1 MRRMGQGVA
10 VALLLLTVAACGA
23 EAGSP
28 VATPASSA
36 RQRSTPAPSPSA
48 IAKPAATALPE
59 PTLLPQADDATMMVS
74 SRYPYRIWIPT
85 DWEPGSI
92 DAADAFYGPA
102 GQQVD
107 VRYYPSIS
115 EQPDAWFAK
124 ARGVLEGFAPIDGE
138 GEAIH
143 AAGTAHF
150 YQLHPA
156 ANDQELTLYRLVVMD
171 GTDAWDL
178 TWVSPAGNESSDV
191 IQFQTIANTFW
202 PTGKPLNIWRL
213 AVGDCF
219 QSLPLGEPSTDGVAG
234 VFLGPVDGFARVDC
248 GAPHTG
254 EVIAALPE
262 LEAECEGTFEPY
274 VGRALAGS
282 ALGLWK
288 AIPLQRSDL
297 PAGTAALC
305 IVSGGASST
314 GTARG
319 SAR

>member
-1 MRRMGQGVA
+1 
-10 VALLLLTVAACGA
+10 
-23 EAGSP
+23 
-28 VATPASSA
+28 
-36 RQRSTPAPSPSA
+36 
-48 IAKPAATALPE
+48 
-59 PTLLPQADDATMMVS
+59 MVS

-115 EQPDAWFAK
+115 EEPDAWLAK
-124 ARGVLEGFAPIDGE
+124 ARGVLEGFAPIDAE

-156 ANDQELTLYRLVVMD
+156 ANGQDLTLYRLVVMD
-171 GTDAWDL
+171 GSDAWDL

-202 PTGKPLNIWRL
+202 PTSEPLNIWRL
-213 AVGDCF
+213 DVGECF

-234 VFLGPVDGFARVDC
+234 VLLGPVDGFADVDC
-248 GAPHTG
+248 SAPHSG
-254 EVIAALPE
+254 EVIATLPE
-262 LEAECEGTFEPY
+262 LEAECEETFEPY
-274 VGRALAGS
+274 VGRSLAGS
-282 ALGLWK
+282 TLGLWK
-288 AIPLQRSDL
+288 AIPLQEEDL
-297 PAGTAALC
+297 PAGRAALC
-305 IVSGGASST
+305 IVAGGPENAT
-314 GTARG
+314 GSVRG
-319 SAR
+319 SGR